1 MYSAY
6 KLNKQGNNIQ
16 PWRTP
21 FPMWNQS
28 IVPCSVLTWFSGGR
42 LGGVV
47 FPSLEEFYTS
57 LLWSTQSKALA
68 VSKADIFLE
77 LFFLWSNEVKLLSR
91 VRFFA
96 TPWTVACQAPLSMG
110 FSRQEYWSGLPFPS
124 PVDAGSLTF
133 GSSAFSK
140 SSLNIWKFSVD
151 VLLKPCLENFEHY
164 FASMRWVQLCCS
176 LNILWHCLSLGLE
189 WKLTISSPVSTAER
203 PKFAGVLSA
212 AL

>member
-1 MYSAY
+1 MWYSHLL
-6 KLNKQGNNIQ
+6 KNFTQVCCDPHSRRL
-16 PWRTP
+16 W
-21 FPMWNQS
+21 QS
-28 IVPCSVLTWFSGGR
+28 IK
-42 LGGVV
+42 
-47 FPSLEEFYTS
+47 
-57 LLWSTQSKALA
+57 QI
-68 VSKADIFLE
+68 IFLE
-77 LFFLWSNEVKLLSR
+77 LFFLWSNEVKLLSH

-96 TPWTVACQAPLSMG
+96 TPWTVACQAPLSVG

-140 SSLNIWKFSVD
+140 SSLNIWKFSVH

-189 WKLTISSPVSTAER
+189 WKLTISSPVSTAEL